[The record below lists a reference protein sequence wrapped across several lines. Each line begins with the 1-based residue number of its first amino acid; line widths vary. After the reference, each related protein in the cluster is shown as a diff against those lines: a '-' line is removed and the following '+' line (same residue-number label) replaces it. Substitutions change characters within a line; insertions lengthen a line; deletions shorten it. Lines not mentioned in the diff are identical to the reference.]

1 MTLAA
6 PWRFAFALAC
16 LFALCGQSNGSPD
29 PVLVPEVSQKEV
41 QVRQGFTGTELLLF
55 GAVIDPSG
63 REKDFDVIVVL
74 KGPTQSI
81 RLREKR
87 QIGGI
92 WMNAE
97 STAFRSAPS
106 YFAVASSRP
115 IDQIVDEKTA
125 AIFEFG
131 TEFIQLSPAGSIDPE
146 EQARF
151 RAGLVDLRER
161 QGLYRTIEDGVQV
174 REGVLY
180 QARIGLPSN
189 VQTGQYTAET
199 FAVRDGRVL
208 ASAVAEVSV
217 RKVGFERFV
226 EVFANREPLF
236 YGLVAIALSLFMGW
250 LAGRL
255 FNRS

>member
-1 MTLAA
+1 M
-6 PWRFAFALAC
+6 
-16 LFALCGQSNGSPD
+16 
-29 PVLVPEVSQKEV
+29 
-41 QVRQGFTGTELLLF
+41 
-55 GAVIDPSG
+55 
-63 REKDFDVIVVL
+63 
-74 KGPTQSI
+74 
-81 RLREKR
+81 
-87 QIGGI
+87 
-92 WMNAE
+92 
-97 STAFRSAPS
+97 
-106 YFAVASSRP
+106 
-115 IDQIVDEKTA
+115 
-125 AIFEFG
+125 
-131 TEFIQLSPAGSIDPE
+131 
-146 EQARF
+146 
-151 RAGLVDLRER
+151 
-161 QGLYRTIEDGVQV
+161 QV

-226 EVFANREPLF
+226 EVFADREPLF

>member
-1 MTLAA
+1 M
-6 PWRFAFALAC
+6 
-16 LFALCGQSNGSPD
+16 
-29 PVLVPEVSQKEV
+29 
-41 QVRQGFTGTELLLF
+41 
-55 GAVIDPSG
+55 
-63 REKDFDVIVVL
+63 IVVL
-74 KGPTQSI
+74 KGPAEPI

-87 QIGGI
+87 QIGGL
-92 WMNAE
+92 WMNAD

-115 IDQIVDEKTA
+115 IDEIVDERTA

-131 TEFIQLSPAGSIDPE
+131 TDFIQLSPSGSIDLE

-161 QGLYRTIEDGVQV
+161 QGLYRTIEDGVTV

-189 VQTGQYTAET
+189 VQTGSYTAET
-199 FAVRDGRVL
+199 FAVRDGRVV
-208 ASAVAEVSV
+208 ASAVAEVEV

-226 EVFANREPLF
+226 EVFADRQPLL
-236 YGLVAIALSLFMGW
+236 YGMVAILLSLLMGW

-255 FNRS
+255 FNRN

>member
-1 MTLAA
+1 VSVAS

-16 LFALCGQSNGSPD
+16 LFALCGQSNGAPD

-115 IDQIVDEKTA
+115 IDRIVDERTA

-131 TEFIQLSPAGSIDPE
+131 TEFIQLSPAGSIDPQ

-226 EVFANREPLF
+226 EVFADREPLF

>member
-1 MTLAA
+1 VTALRRIALT
-6 PWRFAFALAC
+6 LAC
-16 LFALCGQSNGSPD
+16 LIVLPAQRAEARD

-55 GAVIDPSG
+55 GAVIDPDERG
-63 REKDFDVIVVL
+63 DDAFDIIVVL
-74 KGPTQSI
+74 KGPAQPI
-81 RLREKR
+81 QLREKR

-115 IDQIVDEKTA
+115 IKQIVDDRTA

-131 TEFIQLSPAGSIDPE
+131 TEFIQLSPSGSIDLE
-146 EQARF
+146 EQARM

-161 QGLYRTIEDGVQV
+161 QGLYRTIEDGVTV

-189 VQTGQYTAET
+189 VQTGAYTAET
-199 FAVRDGRVL
+199 FALRDGRVV

-226 EVFANREPLF
+226 ELFANRQPLL
-236 YGLVAIALSLFMGW
+236 YGLVAIFLSLLMGW

>member
-1 MTLAA
+1 MRKA
-6 PWRFAFALAC
+6 P
-16 LFALCGQSNGSPD
+16 
-29 PVLVPEVSQKEV
+29 
-41 QVRQGFTGTELLLF
+41 
-55 GAVIDPSG
+55 
-63 REKDFDVIVVL
+63 
-74 KGPTQSI
+74 
-81 RLREKR
+81 
-87 QIGGI
+87 
-92 WMNAE
+92 
-97 STAFRSAPS
+97 RSAPPPAIS
-106 YFAVASSRP
+106 QSHPAARS
-115 IDQIVDEKTA
+115 KTA

-226 EVFANREPLF
+226 EVFADREPLF